1 MKTHSKKTMGIRG
14 KILIPVLLS
23 FVIGV
28 AALLGATMWITSQ
41 AMQSLAFDYL
51 TTIGHQY
58 QENLRRS
65 IGTAQAGVKA
75 LYPFFQQAGATKK
88 ASRQDYLDTMRTIV
102 QQNTG
107 IFGFWTVW
115 EPNAFDGRD
124 KDWVNKPGHD
134 ATGRFVPYLVR
145 HGDKIDLEPNVGY
158 DKDGDGDYYQ
168 IPKKTLKPAI
178 IEPYEYETG
187 GVKVTITSIAIPILV
202 DGKFVGVVGA
212 DLLVDQLLADI
223 KTVKLYQTGIIS
235 VTDSTGK
242 FLYSSNPTLIGK
254 KVWDVTAPGSQP
266 YFHALLE
273 QGKESHFFDM
283 SKVDGREKVFVLVP
297 VLVQDRYWSLTMTVP
312 TSEVNQS
319 ITDSL
324 WTASLIAVA
333 FLVIVGLL
341 LIVVI
346 SRSVIRVFNTVEEN
360 VGNVTVGIGQI
371 SSSSQGLAQGSTEQ
385 ASSLEQVSASV
396 EQLSA
401 TIRQNADNA
410 SQTEKIAS
418 KSAVDARAGGDA
430 VMKTVQAMKDI
441 SARVV
446 VIQEIARQTNL
457 LSLNASIEA
466 ARAGEHGRGFAVVAN
481 EVQKLAERSQGAARE
496 IEDLSKTSVAV
507 AEQAGQMLER
517 MVPDIQRTAD
527 LVTEIHAASSE
538 QASGVGQIE
547 SAVQQLNSVVQQNA
561 SSAEELASTA
571 EELAGQAS
579 LMREAVIMLKTGRR
593 AELPP
598 AVEAM
603 TRMPSRTFPA
613 VPSRGARIS
622 LQGSDNEDNDF
633 KRY

>member
-1 MKTHSKKTMGIRG
+1 MKNTKRTLGIRAR
-14 KILIPVLLS
+14 ILVPVLLS
-23 FVIGV
+23 FILGV
-28 AALLGATMWITSQ
+28 SALLGGTLWITSQ
-41 AMQSLAFDYL
+41 ATQALSLEYL
-51 TTIGHQY
+51 STVGHQY

-88 ASRQDYLDTMRTIV
+88 ASRLDYLETMRSIV
-102 QQNTG
+102 QQNAG

-115 EPNAFDGRD
+115 EPNAFDGKD

-178 IEPYEYETG
+178 IEPYDYETG
-187 GVKVTITSIAIPILV
+187 GTKVTITSIAIPILV

-242 FLYSSNPTLIGK
+242 FLYSSNASLIGK
-254 KVWDVTAPGSQP
+254 KVWDVTAATSQP

-273 QGKESHFFDM
+273 QGTEAKFSDT
-283 SKVDGREKVFVLVP
+283 SKVDGKEKVFVLVP
-297 VLVQDRYWSLTMTVP
+297 VQVQDRYWGLTMTVP
-312 TSEVNQS
+312 TAEVNAS
-319 ITDSL
+319 ITTSL
-324 WTASLIAVA
+324 VLSAGIAAV
-333 FLVIVGLL
+333 FLVLISLL
-341 LIVVI
+341 LVLVI
-346 SRSVIRVFNTVEEN
+346 SRSVIRVFNTIEEN
-360 VGNVTVGIGQI
+360 VGSVTLGIGQI
-371 SSSSQGLAQGSTEQ
+371 STSSQGLAQGSTEQ
-385 ASSLEQVSASV
+385 ASSLEEVSSSV

-418 KSAVDARAGGDA
+418 KSAIDAKDGGDA
-430 VMKTVQAMKDI
+430 VRKTVQAMKDI
-441 SARVV
+441 SSKVV

-457 LSLNASIEA
+457 LSLNAAIEA

-481 EVQKLAERSQGAARE
+481 EVQKLADRSQSAARE
-496 IEDLSKTSVAV
+496 IENLSKTSVAV

-517 MVPDIQRTAD
+517 MVPDIQKTAD
-527 LVTEIHAASSE
+527 LVTEIHAASTE

-571 EELAGQAS
+571 EELSSQAS

-593 AELPP
+593 NELLLPP
-598 AVEAM
+598 SVPPPKTAPV
-603 TRMPSRTFPA
+603 PA
-613 VPSRGARIS
+613 RGAKIS
-622 LQGSDNEDNDF
+622 LESSDSEDRDF
-633 KRY
+633 HRY